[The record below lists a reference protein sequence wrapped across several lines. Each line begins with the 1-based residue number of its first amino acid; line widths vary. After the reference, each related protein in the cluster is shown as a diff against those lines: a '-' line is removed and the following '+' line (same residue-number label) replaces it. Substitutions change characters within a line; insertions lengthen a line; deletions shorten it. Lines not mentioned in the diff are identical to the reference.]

1 MGLGTMRS
9 FLGGVRRS
17 AASNQMADTG
27 IIMSKSHVGH
37 MRVRWVRTTEMELL
51 WVKLTVEPLRIQRV
65 IARDL
70 GYESN
75 GWVKIVV
82 VLTAKG

>member
-1 MGLGTMRS
+1 
-9 FLGGVRRS
+9 
-17 AASNQMADTG
+17 
-27 IIMSKSHVGH
+27 

-51 WVKLTVEPLRIQRV
+51 WVKLKVEPLRIQRV

-82 VLTAKG
+82 VKGQYSELENDPSSLEMD

>member
-1 MGLGTMRS
+1 MSVTCACVGCERRRWS
-9 FLGGVRRS
+9 F
-17 AASNQMADTG
+17 
-27 IIMSKSHVGH
+27 
-37 MRVRWVRTTEMELL
+37 L

-82 VLTAKG
+82 VLTAKE